1 MASNLN
7 VSELDFDQIKD
18 NLKNFMKSQSQF
30 KDYDF
35 DGSGLSVL
43 LDILAYNTHYNAM
56 LAHFA
61 LNEAFLDSAQ
71 IRGNVVSRA
80 GLLGYVPRSV
90 LAPRA
95 SVNLI
100 VDVTNNDSI
109 NLPTTLVL
117 ERGTKFTTTVDGVAY
132 TFSSLE
138 SQSAIRDDIIEGGV
152 TRKIFNFESVPIA
165 EGTIRSLSYRVDNDI
180 QNQKFQISD
189 ADADTS
195 SLRVRVQNNQ
205 QSERFDTYQLFTTLQ
220 DVVSDTQV
228 YHLQENSSGFYQIFF
243 GDGIIG
249 KKPVNDNIVTLDY
262 LVTQG
267 IAANGANTFDL
278 VTAFPTLNEPEI
290 TVITLTKANGGS
302 VAETTESIRFNAP
315 ITFQAQD
322 RAVTSQDYTAIIQKN
337 FANIESISTWGGEDN
352 LIPDFGKA
360 YISIKPLIGDALTQ
374 NEKQEIKAI
383 VKSKNIV
390 SITPEI
396 VDPEFTNLEID
407 VFFKF
412 NPSLTSRSKSAL
424 EALVKDVVLDY
435 NFNQLNRFDGVFR
448 HSELLSLVDNADAA
462 IVSSTIRPFLSKTI
476 TPSVSRV
483 KNDFNLTFT
492 GSFFIQGG
500 GAYNINSTP
509 FKLNGIDHYF
519 GDIAVE
525 GSTSI
530 RQVVIYKIV
539 NNENIIVRGNV
550 GTINGDLGTVSLNDF
565 GPDDT
570 TPITITLTP
579 NSLDIAPKR
588 NQIINIDSSKIKS
601 KGSIDTIAYSG
612 SAGTISYTTTT
623 RMR

>member
-43 LDILAYNTHYNAM
+43 MDILAYNTHYNAM

-95 SVNLI
+95 TVKLV
-100 VDVTNNDSI
+100 VDVTNSDSI

-138 SQSAIRDDIIEGGV
+138 SQTAIRLDDTTGNKTFTYDAI
-152 TRKIFNFESVPIA
+152 PIA

-180 QNQKFQISD
+180 ENQKFQVSD

-205 QSERFDTYQLFTTLQ
+205 QSQTFDTYQLFTTLQ

-249 KKPVNDNIVTLDY
+249 KKPVNDNIISLDY

-267 IAANGANTFDL
+267 IAANGANSFDL
-278 VTAFPTLNEPEI
+278 VTAFPTLNEPDI
-290 TVITLTKANGGS
+290 TVTTMIAANGGS
-302 VAETTESIRFNAP
+302 AAETTESIRFNAP

-322 RAVTSQDYTAIIQKN
+322 RAVTSQDYAAIIQKN

-352 LIPDFGKA
+352 AIPDFGKA
-360 YISIKPLIGDALTQ
+360 YISIKPLIGESLTE
-374 NEKQEIKAI
+374 NEKNEIKGI

-396 VDPEFTNLEID
+396 VDPEFTSVEVD
-407 VFFKF
+407 VIFKY
-412 NPSLTSRSKSAL
+412 NPSLTSRSESAL

-448 HSELLSLVDNADAA
+448 HSELLSLVDNADPA
-462 IVSSTIRPFLSKTI
+462 ITSSTVRPFLFKTI
-476 TPSVSRV
+476 IPSVS
-483 KNDFNLTFT
+483 KLNNDFTLTFA
-492 GSFFIQGG
+492 GNFFITRGIPF
-500 GAYNINSTP
+500 NISSSA
-509 FKLNGIDHYF
+509 FKINGVDHFF
-519 GDIAVE
+519 GDTEIKD
-525 GSTSI
+525 SDDRTI
-530 RQVVIYKIV
+530 VIYKVI
-539 NNENIIVRGNV
+539 NNENIIVNGNV
-550 GTINGDLGTVSLNDF
+550 GLISADF
-565 GPDDT
+565 GIVTLNNFAPDDT
-570 TPITITLTP
+570 TPIRVTLSP

-588 NQIINIDSSKIKS
+588 NEIINIESSKINVT
-601 KGSIDTIAYSG
+601 GAVDTIAYSG
-612 SAGTISYTTTT
+612 SSGTLDYSTTT

>member
-7 VSELDFDQIKD
+7 VTELDFDQIKD

-95 SVNLI
+95 TVRLT

-109 NLPTTLVL
+109 NLPTTLVI
-117 ERGTKFTTTVDGVAY
+117 ERGTKFTTVVDGVSY

-138 SQSAIRDDIIEGGV
+138 SQSAIRKDV
-152 TRKIFNFESVPIA
+152 TVDNVLTKAFTFDSIPIA

-189 ADADTS
+189 GDADTS

-205 QSERFDTYQLFTTLQ
+205 QSERFDTYQLFTSLQ

-267 IAANGANTFDL
+267 IAANGANSFDL

-290 TVITLTKANGGS
+290 TVTTLTKANGGS
-302 VAETTESIRFNAP
+302 AAETTESIRFNAP

-322 RAVTSQDYTAIIQKN
+322 RAVTSQDYAAIIQKN

-352 LIPDFGKA
+352 IIPDFGKA
-360 YISIKPLIGDALTQ
+360 YISIKPLIGESLTQ
-374 NEKQEIKAI
+374 NEKEEIKGI
-383 VKSKNIV
+383 IKSKNIV
-390 SITPEI
+390 SITPEL
-396 VDPEFTNLEID
+396 VDPEFTNVELD
-407 VFFKF
+407 VFFKY
-412 NPSLTSRSKSAL
+412 NPSLTSRSISAL
-424 EALVKDVVLDY
+424 ESLVKDVVLDY

-448 HSELLSLVDNADAA
+448 HSELLALVDNADPA
-462 IVSSTIRPFLSKTI
+462 ITSSTIRPFLTKTI
-476 TPSVSRV
+476 IPSVSKV
-483 KNDFNLTFT
+483 KNDFTLTFA
-492 GSFFIQGG
+492 GSFFIGKG
-500 GAYNINSTP
+500 KGYNISSTA
-509 FKLNGIDHYF
+509 FKINGVEHFF
-519 GDIAVE
+519 GDLEIPDSENRTIMV
-525 GSTSI
+525 
-530 RQVVIYKIV
+530 YKIV
-539 NNENIIVRGNV
+539 NNENIIVNGNV
-550 GTINGDLGTVSLNDF
+550 GLIAAETGVVTLNNF

-570 TPITITLTP
+570 TPITITLSP

-588 NQIINIDSSKIKS
+588 NQIINIDSSKINT
-601 KGSIDTIAYSG
+601 KGSIDNIAYSG
-612 SAGTISYTTTT
+612 SAGTLKYSTTS

>member
-71 IRGNVVSRA
+71 IRGNVVARA

-90 LAPRA
+90 LAPQA
-95 SVNLI
+95 TVSLI
-100 VDVTNNDSI
+100 VDVTSNTSV

-117 ERGTKFTTTVDGVAY
+117 ERGTKFTTSVDGVSY
-132 TFSSLE
+132 TFSATQ
-138 SQSAIRDDIIEGGV
+138 SQAAVRTDSVGAGASTKKFI
-152 TRKIFNFESVPIA
+152 FESIPIA
-165 EGTIRSLSYRVDNDI
+165 EGTVRSLSYRVDNDI
-180 QNQKFQISD
+180 ENQKFQISD

-205 QSERFDTYQLFTTLQ
+205 QSETFDTYQQFTTLQ
-220 DVVSDTQV
+220 DVLSDTQV
-228 YHLQENSSGFYQIFF
+228 YHLQENSGGFYQIFF

-267 IAANGANTFDL
+267 VAANGANDFDL
-278 VTAFPTLNEPEI
+278 VTAFPTLNEPDI
-290 TVITLTKANGGS
+290 TVTTITNANGGTA
-302 VAETTESIRFNAP
+302 AETTESIRFNAP

-322 RAVTSQDYTAIIQKN
+322 RAVTSQDYSAIIQKN

-352 LIPDFGKA
+352 VVPDFGKA
-360 YISIKPLIGDALTQ
+360 YISIKPLIGDTLTP
-374 NEKQEIKAI
+374 NEKDEIKSI
-383 VKSKNIV
+383 IKTKNIV
-390 SITPEI
+390 SVTPEI
-396 VDPEFTNLEID
+396 VDPEFTNVELD
-407 VFFKF
+407 VIFKY
-412 NPSLTSRSKSAL
+412 NPSLTSRSISAL
-424 EALVKDVVLDY
+424 ESLVKDVVNDY

-448 HSELLSLVDNADAA
+448 HSELLTLVDSADPA
-462 IVSSTIRPFLSKTI
+462 ITSSTIRPFLFQTI

-483 KNDFNLTFT
+483 KNDFTLPFT
-492 GSFFIQGG
+492 GSFFIQKGK
-500 GAYNINSTP
+500 AFNISSTP
-509 FKLNGIDHYF
+509 FKFNGVDHFF
-519 GDIAVE
+519 GDTEIPN
-525 GSTSI
+525 SNNRT
-530 RQVVIYKIV
+530 VVIYKIV
-539 NNENIIVRGNV
+539 NNENII
-550 GTINGDLGTVSLNDF
+550 INGNIGLIDAQSGIVTLNNF

-570 TPITITLTP
+570 TPIRITLTP

-588 NQIINIDSSKIKS
+588 NQIINIDSSKVNTT
-601 KGSIDTIAYSG
+601 GSIDNIAYAGSSG
-612 SAGTISYTTTT
+612 AINYATTS

>member
-95 SVNLI
+95 TVKLE

-117 ERGTKFTTTVDGVAY
+117 ERGTKFTSIVDGVSY
-132 TFSSLE
+132 TFSAIE
-138 SQSAIRDDIIEGGV
+138 SQTSIRADVEIDSVQTKKFIFDAIPV
-152 TRKIFNFESVPIA
+152 A
-165 EGTIRSLSYRVDNDI
+165 EGTVRSLSYRVDNDI
-180 QNQKFQISD
+180 ENQKFQISD

-205 QSERFDTYQLFTTLQ
+205 QSESFDSYQLFTTLQ

-267 IAANGANTFDL
+267 IAANGANVFDL
-278 VTAFPTLNEPEI
+278 VTAFPTLNEPDI
-290 TVITLTKANGGS
+290 TVTTVINANGGS
-302 VAETTESIRFNAP
+302 TAETTESIRFNAP

-322 RAVTSQDYTAIIQKN
+322 RAVTSQDYAAIIQKN

-352 LIPDFGKA
+352 IIPDFGKA
-360 YISIKPLIGDALTQ
+360 YISIKPLIGDALTT
-374 NEKQEIKAI
+374 NEKEEVKSII
-383 VKSKNIV
+383 KSKNIV

-396 VDPEFTNLEID
+396 IDPEFTNLELD
-407 VFFKF
+407 VIFKY
-412 NPSLTSRSKSAL
+412 NPSVTSRSISAL
-424 EALVKDVVLDY
+424 ESLVKDVVLDY

-448 HSELLSLVDNADAA
+448 HSELLTLVDSADPA
-462 IVSSTIRPFLSKTI
+462 ITSSTIRPFLFKTI
-476 TPSVSRV
+476 VPSVSRV
-483 KNDFNLTFT
+483 NNDFTLSFA
-492 GSFFIQGG
+492 GSFFIQPGKPF
-500 GAYNINSTP
+500 NLSSTA
-509 FKLNGIDHYF
+509 FKFNGVDHFF
-519 GDIAVE
+519 GDTEIAD
-525 GSTSI
+525 SDNRT
-530 RQVVIYKIV
+530 VVIYKIV
-539 NNENIIVRGNV
+539 NNENIIVNGNV
-550 GTINGDLGTVSLNDF
+550 GLINSDTGVITLNDF
-565 GPDDT
+565 APDDT
-570 TPITITLTP
+570 TPIRITISP
-579 NSLDIAPKR
+579 NSLDLAPKR
-588 NQIINIDSSKIKS
+588 NQIINIDSSKINT
-601 KGSIDTIAYSG
+601 KGSVDNIAYSG
-612 SAGTISYTTTT
+612 SAGTINYATTT

>member
-43 LDILAYNTHYNAM
+43 MDILAYNTHYNAM

-95 SVNLI
+95 TVKLV
-100 VDVTNNDSI
+100 VDVTNSDSI

-117 ERGTKFTTTVDGVAY
+117 ERGTKFTTSVDGVSY

-138 SQSAIRDDIIEGGV
+138 SQTAIRFDDPTG
-152 TRKIFNFESVPIA
+152 TKTFTYDAVPIA

-180 QNQKFQISD
+180 ENQKFQISD

-205 QSERFDTYQLFTTLQ
+205 QSQTFDTYQLFTTLQ

-249 KKPVNDNIVTLDY
+249 KKPVNDNIVSLDY

-267 IAANGANTFDL
+267 VAANGANSFDL
-278 VTAFPTLNEPEI
+278 VTAFPTLNEPDI
-290 TVITLTKANGGS
+290 TVTTIINANGGS
-302 VAETTESIRFNAP
+302 AAETTESIRFNAP

-322 RAVTSQDYTAIIQKN
+322 RAVTSQDYAAIIQKN

-352 LIPDFGKA
+352 AIPDFGKA
-360 YISIKPLIGDALTQ
+360 YISIKPLIGEALTE
-374 NEKQEIKAI
+374 NEKNEIKGI

-396 VDPEFTNLEID
+396 VDPEFTSVELD
-407 VFFKF
+407 VIFKY

-424 EALVKDVVLDY
+424 ESLVKDVVLDY

-448 HSELLSLVDNADAA
+448 HSELLSLVDNADPA
-462 IVSSTIRPFLSKTI
+462 ITSSTVRPFLFKTI
-476 TPSVSRV
+476 IPSVSKI
-483 KNDFNLTFT
+483 KNDFTLTFA
-492 GSFFIQGG
+492 GNFFITKG
-500 GAYNINSTP
+500 TP
-509 FKLNGIDHYF
+509 FNISSSAFKLDGVDHFF
-519 GDIAVE
+519 GDTEIVD
-525 GSTSI
+525 SDDRTI
-530 RQVVIYKIV
+530 IIYKVV
-539 NNENIIVRGNV
+539 NNENVIVNGNV
-550 GTINGDLGTVSLNDF
+550 GLISTDLGIVTLNNF
-565 GPDDT
+565 APDDT
-570 TPITITLTP
+570 TPIRVTLSP

-588 NQIINIDSSKIKS
+588 NEIINIESSKINVTGAVDS
-601 KGSIDTIAYSG
+601 IAYSG
-612 SAGTISYTTTT
+612 SSGTLDYSTTT

>member
-43 LDILAYNTHYNAM
+43 MDILAYNTHYNAM

-95 SVNLI
+95 TVKLV
-100 VDVTNNDSI
+100 VDVTNSDSI

-117 ERGTKFTTTVDGVAY
+117 ERGTKFTTSVDGVSY

-138 SQSAIRDDIIEGGV
+138 SQTAIRLDDTTGNKTFTYDAI
-152 TRKIFNFESVPIA
+152 PIA

-180 QNQKFQISD
+180 ENQKFQVSD

-205 QSERFDTYQLFTTLQ
+205 QSQTFDTYQLFTTLQ

-249 KKPVNDNIVTLDY
+249 KKPVNDNIISLDY

-267 IAANGANTFDL
+267 IAANGANSFDL
-278 VTAFPTLNEPEI
+278 VTAFPTLNEPDI
-290 TVITLTKANGGS
+290 TVTTMIAANGGS
-302 VAETTESIRFNAP
+302 AAETTESIRFNAP

-322 RAVTSQDYTAIIQKN
+322 RAVTSQDYAAIIQKN

-352 LIPDFGKA
+352 AIPDFGKA
-360 YISIKPLIGDALTQ
+360 YISIKPLIGESLTE
-374 NEKQEIKAI
+374 NEKNEIKGI

-396 VDPEFTNLEID
+396 VDPEFTSVEVD
-407 VFFKF
+407 VIFKY

-448 HSELLSLVDNADAA
+448 HSELLSLVDNADPA
-462 IVSSTIRPFLSKTI
+462 ITSSTVRPFLFKTI
-476 TPSVSRV
+476 IPSVS
-483 KNDFNLTFT
+483 KLNNDFTLTFA
-492 GSFFIQGG
+492 GNFFITRGIPF
-500 GAYNINSTP
+500 NISSSA
-509 FKLNGIDHYF
+509 FKINGVDHFF
-519 GDIAVE
+519 GDTEIKD
-525 GSTSI
+525 SDDRTI
-530 RQVVIYKIV
+530 VIYKVV
-539 NNENIIVRGNV
+539 NNENIIVNGNV
-550 GTINGDLGTVSLNDF
+550 GLISTDLGIVTLNNF
-565 GPDDT
+565 APDDT
-570 TPITITLTP
+570 TPIRVTLSP

-588 NQIINIDSSKIKS
+588 NEIINIESSKINVT
-601 KGSIDTIAYSG
+601 GAVDTIAYSG
-612 SAGTISYTTTT
+612 SSGTLDYSTTT

>member
-43 LDILAYNTHYNAM
+43 MDILAYNTHYNAM

-95 SVNLI
+95 TVKLV
-100 VDVTNNDSI
+100 VDVTNSDSI

-117 ERGTKFTTTVDGVAY
+117 ERGTKFTTSVDGVSY

-138 SQSAIRDDIIEGGV
+138 SQTAIRFDDPTG
-152 TRKIFNFESVPIA
+152 TKTFTYDAVPIA

-180 QNQKFQISD
+180 ENQKFQISD

-205 QSERFDTYQLFTTLQ
+205 QSQTFDTYQLFTTLQ

-249 KKPVNDNIVTLDY
+249 KKPVNDNIVSLDY

-267 IAANGANTFDL
+267 IAANGANSFDL
-278 VTAFPTLNEPEI
+278 VTAFPTLNEPDI
-290 TVITLTKANGGS
+290 TVTTIINANGGS
-302 VAETTESIRFNAP
+302 AAETTESIRFNAP

-322 RAVTSQDYTAIIQKN
+322 RAVTSQDYAAIIQKN

-352 LIPDFGKA
+352 AIPDFGKA
-360 YISIKPLIGDALTQ
+360 YISIKPLIGEALTE
-374 NEKQEIKAI
+374 NEKNEIKGI

-396 VDPEFTNLEID
+396 IDPEFTSVELD
-407 VFFKF
+407 VIFKY

-424 EALVKDVVLDY
+424 ESLVKDVVLDY

-448 HSELLSLVDNADAA
+448 HSELLALVDNADPA
-462 IVSSTIRPFLSKTI
+462 ITSSTVRPFLFKTI
-476 TPSVSRV
+476 IPSVSKV
-483 KNDFNLTFT
+483 KNDFTLTFA
-492 GSFFIQGG
+492 GNFFITKG
-500 GAYNINSTP
+500 TP
-509 FKLNGIDHYF
+509 FNISSSAFKLDGVDHFF
-519 GDIAVE
+519 GDTEIVD
-525 GSTSI
+525 SDDRTI
-530 RQVVIYKIV
+530 IIYKVV
-539 NNENIIVRGNV
+539 NNENIIVNGNV
-550 GTINGDLGTVSLNDF
+550 GLISTDLGIVTLNNF
-565 GPDDT
+565 APDDT
-570 TPITITLTP
+570 TPIRVILSP

-588 NQIINIDSSKIKS
+588 NEIINIESSKINVTGAVDS
-601 KGSIDTIAYSG
+601 IAYSG
-612 SAGTISYTTTT
+612 SSGTINYSTTT

>member
-1 MASNLN
+1 MATNLN
-7 VSELDFDQIKD
+7 VTELDFDQIKD

-95 SVNLI
+95 TVRLT

-109 NLPTTLVL
+109 NLPTTLVI
-117 ERGTKFTTTVDGVAY
+117 ERGTKFTTVVDGVSY

-138 SQSAIRDDIIEGGV
+138 SQSAIRKDTTVDNVINKTFTFDAI
-152 TRKIFNFESVPIA
+152 PIA

-205 QSERFDTYQLFTTLQ
+205 QSERFDTYQLFTSLQ

-228 YHLQENSSGFYQIFF
+228 YHLQENSSGYYQIFF

-267 IAANGANTFDL
+267 IAANGANNFDL

-290 TVITLTKANGGS
+290 TVATITKANGGTS
-302 VAETTESIRFNAP
+302 AETTESIRFNAP

-322 RAVTSQDYTAIIQKN
+322 RAVTSQDYAAIIQKN
-337 FANIESISTWGGEDN
+337 FPNIESISTWGGEDN

-360 YISIKPLIGDALTQ
+360 YIAIKPLIGESLTE
-374 NEKQEIKAI
+374 NEKTEIKAI
-383 VKSKNIV
+383 IKSKNIV
-390 SITPEI
+390 SITPEL
-396 VDPEFTNLEID
+396 VDPEFTNVELD
-407 VFFKF
+407 VFFKY
-412 NPSLTSRSKSAL
+412 NPSLTSRSISAL
-424 EALVKDVVLDY
+424 ESLVKDVVLDY

-448 HSELLSLVDNADAA
+448 HSELLSLVDNADPA
-462 IVSSTIRPFLSKTI
+462 ITSSTIRPFLTKTI
-476 TPSVSRV
+476 IPSVSTV
-483 KNDFNLTFT
+483 KNDFKLTFA
-492 GSFFIQGG
+492 GAFFIGKG
-500 GAYNINSTP
+500 KGYNINSTA
-509 FKLNGIDHYF
+509 FKLNGVDHFF
-519 GDIAVE
+519 GDLEIPDSE
-525 GSTSI
+525 NRTI
-530 RQVVIYKIV
+530 MIYKIV
-539 NNENIIVRGNV
+539 NNENIIVNGNV
-550 GTINGDLGTVSLNDF
+550 GLIAAEIGVVTLNNF

-570 TPITITLTP
+570 TPITITLSP

-588 NQIINIDSSKIKS
+588 NQIINVDSSKIIA
-601 KGSIDTIAYSG
+601 KGSIDNIAYSG
-612 SAGTISYTTTT
+612 SSGTLEYSTTT

>member
-95 SVNLI
+95 TVKLE

-117 ERGTKFTTTVDGVAY
+117 ERGTKFTSIVDGVSY
-132 TFSSLE
+132 TFSAIE
-138 SQSAIRDDIIEGGV
+138 SQTSIRADVEISGV
-152 TRKIFNFESVPIA
+152 QTKKFIFNAIPIA
-165 EGTIRSLSYRVDNDI
+165 EGTVRSLSYRVDNDI
-180 QNQKFQISD
+180 ENQKFQISD

-205 QSERFDTYQLFTTLQ
+205 QSESFDSYQLFTTLQ

-267 IAANGANTFDL
+267 IAANGANVFDL
-278 VTAFPTLNEPEI
+278 VTAFPTLNEPDI
-290 TVITLTKANGGS
+290 TVTTVINANGGS
-302 VAETTESIRFNAP
+302 AAETTESIRFNAP

-322 RAVTSQDYTAIIQKN
+322 RAVTSQDYAAIIQKN

-352 LIPDFGKA
+352 IIPDFGKA
-360 YISIKPLIGDALTQ
+360 YISIKPLIGDALTT
-374 NEKQEIKAI
+374 NEKEEVKSII
-383 VKSKNIV
+383 KSKNIV

-396 VDPEFTNLEID
+396 IDPEFTNLELD
-407 VFFKF
+407 VIFKY
-412 NPSLTSRSKSAL
+412 NPSVTSRSISAL
-424 EALVKDVVLDY
+424 ESLVKDVVLDY

-448 HSELLSLVDNADAA
+448 HSELLTLVDSADPA
-462 IVSSTIRPFLSKTI
+462 ITSSTIRPFLFKTI
-476 TPSVSRV
+476 VPSVSRV
-483 KNDFNLTFT
+483 NNDFTLSFA
-492 GSFFIQGG
+492 GSFFIQPGKPF
-500 GAYNINSTP
+500 NLSSTA
-509 FKLNGIDHYF
+509 FKFNGVDHFF
-519 GDIAVE
+519 GDTEIAD
-525 GSTSI
+525 SDNRT
-530 RQVVIYKIV
+530 VVIYKIV
-539 NNENIIVRGNV
+539 NNENIIVNGNV
-550 GTINGDLGTVSLNDF
+550 GLINSDTGVITLNDF
-565 GPDDT
+565 APDDT
-570 TPITITLTP
+570 TPIRITISP
-579 NSLDIAPKR
+579 NSLDLAPKR
-588 NQIINIDSSKIKS
+588 NQIINIDSSKINT
-601 KGSIDTIAYSG
+601 KGSVDNIAYSG
-612 SAGTISYTTTT
+612 SAGTINYATTT

>member
-43 LDILAYNTHYNAM
+43 MDILAYNTHYNAM

-95 SVNLI
+95 TVKLV
-100 VDVTNNDSI
+100 VDVTNSDSI

-117 ERGTKFTTTVDGVAY
+117 ERGTKFTTSVDGVSY

-138 SQSAIRDDIIEGGV
+138 SQTAVRLDDTLGNK
-152 TRKIFNFESVPIA
+152 TFTYDAVPIA

-180 QNQKFQISD
+180 ENQKFQISD

-195 SLRVRVQNNQ
+195 SLRVRVRNNQ
-205 QSERFDTYQLFTTLQ
+205 QSQTFDTYQLFTTLQ

-249 KKPVNDNIVTLDY
+249 KKPVNDNIVSLDY

-267 IAANGANTFDL
+267 IAANGANSFDL
-278 VTAFPTLNEPEI
+278 VTAFPTLNEPDI
-290 TVITLTKANGGS
+290 TVTTMINANGGS
-302 VAETTESIRFNAP
+302 AAETTESIRFNAP

-322 RAVTSQDYTAIIQKN
+322 RAVTSQDYAAIIQKN

-352 LIPDFGKA
+352 AIPDFGKA
-360 YISIKPLIGDALTQ
+360 YISIKPLIGESLTE
-374 NEKQEIKAI
+374 NEKNEIKGI

-396 VDPEFTNLEID
+396 VDPEFTSVELD
-407 VFFKF
+407 VIFKY

-424 EALVKDVVLDY
+424 ESLVKDVVLDY

-448 HSELLSLVDNADAA
+448 HSELLALVDNADPA
-462 IVSSTIRPFLSKTI
+462 ITSSTVRPFLFKTI
-476 TPSVSRV
+476 TPSVN
-483 KNDFNLTFT
+483 KLNNDFTLTFA
-492 GSFFIQGG
+492 GNFFITKGIPF
-500 GAYNINSTP
+500 NISSSA
-509 FKLNGIDHYF
+509 FKINGVDHFF
-519 GDIAVE
+519 GDIE
-525 GSTSI
+525 IKDSDDRTI
-530 RQVVIYKIV
+530 IIYKVI
-539 NNENIIVRGNV
+539 NNENVIVNGNV
-550 GTINGDLGTVSLNDF
+550 GLINTDLGIVTLNNF
-565 GPDDT
+565 APDDT
-570 TPITITLTP
+570 TPIRVTLSP

-588 NQIINIDSSKIKS
+588 NEIINIESSKINVT
-601 KGSIDTIAYSG
+601 GAVDTIAYSG
-612 SAGTISYTTTT
+612 SSGTLDYSTTT

>member
-43 LDILAYNTHYNAM
+43 MDILAYNTHYNAM

-95 SVNLI
+95 TVKLV
-100 VDVTNNDSI
+100 VDVTNSDSI

-117 ERGTKFTTTVDGVAY
+117 ERGTKFTTSVDGVSY

-138 SQSAIRDDIIEGGV
+138 SQTAIRFDDPTG
-152 TRKIFNFESVPIA
+152 TKTFTYDAVPIA

-180 QNQKFQISD
+180 ENQKFQISD

-205 QSERFDTYQLFTTLQ
+205 QSQTFDTYQLFTTLQ

-249 KKPVNDNIVTLDY
+249 KKPVNDNIVSLDY

-267 IAANGANTFDL
+267 IAANGANSFDL
-278 VTAFPTLNEPEI
+278 VTAFPTLNEPDI
-290 TVITLTKANGGS
+290 TVTTIINANGGS
-302 VAETTESIRFNAP
+302 AAETTESIRFNAP

-322 RAVTSQDYTAIIQKN
+322 RAVTSQDYAAIIQKN

-352 LIPDFGKA
+352 AIPDFGKA
-360 YISIKPLIGDALTQ
+360 YISIKPLIGEALTE
-374 NEKQEIKAI
+374 NEKNEIKGI

-396 VDPEFTNLEID
+396 VDPEFTSVELD
-407 VFFKF
+407 VIFKY

-424 EALVKDVVLDY
+424 ESLVKDVVLDY

-448 HSELLSLVDNADAA
+448 HSELLSLVDNADPA
-462 IVSSTIRPFLSKTI
+462 ITSSTVRPFLFKTI
-476 TPSVSRV
+476 IPSVSKV
-483 KNDFNLTFT
+483 KNDFTLTFA
-492 GSFFIQGG
+492 GNFFITKG
-500 GAYNINSTP
+500 TP
-509 FKLNGIDHYF
+509 FNISSSAFKLDGVDHFF
-519 GDIAVE
+519 GDTEIVD
-525 GSTSI
+525 SDDRTI
-530 RQVVIYKIV
+530 IIYKVV
-539 NNENIIVRGNV
+539 NNENVIVNGNV
-550 GTINGDLGTVSLNDF
+550 GLISTDLGIVTLNNF
-565 GPDDT
+565 APDDT
-570 TPITITLTP
+570 TPIRVTLSP

-588 NQIINIDSSKIKS
+588 NEIINIESSKINVTGAVDS
-601 KGSIDTIAYSG
+601 IAYSG
-612 SAGTISYTTTT
+612 SSGTLDYSTTT

>member
-95 SVNLI
+95 TVKLE

-117 ERGTKFTTTVDGVAY
+117 ERGTKFTSIVDGVSY
-132 TFSSLE
+132 TFSAIE
-138 SQSAIRDDIIEGGV
+138 SQTSIRADVEISGV
-152 TRKIFNFESVPIA
+152 QTKKFIFNAIPVA
-165 EGTIRSLSYRVDNDI
+165 EGTVRSLSYRVDNDI
-180 QNQKFQISD
+180 ENQKFQISD

-205 QSERFDTYQLFTTLQ
+205 QSESFDSYQLFTTLQ

-267 IAANGANTFDL
+267 IAANGANVFDL
-278 VTAFPTLNEPEI
+278 VTAFPTLNEPDI
-290 TVITLTKANGGS
+290 TVTTVINANGGS
-302 VAETTESIRFNAP
+302 TAETTESIRFNAP

-322 RAVTSQDYTAIIQKN
+322 RAVTSQDYAAIIQKN

-352 LIPDFGKA
+352 VIPDFGKA
-360 YISIKPLIGDALTQ
+360 YISIKPLIGDALTT
-374 NEKQEIKAI
+374 NEKEEVKSII
-383 VKSKNIV
+383 KSKNIV

-396 VDPEFTNLEID
+396 IDPEFTNLELD
-407 VFFKF
+407 VIFKY
-412 NPSLTSRSKSAL
+412 NPSVTSRSISAL
-424 EALVKDVVLDY
+424 ESLVKDVVLDY

-448 HSELLSLVDNADAA
+448 HSELLTLVDSADPA
-462 IVSSTIRPFLSKTI
+462 ITSSTIRPFLFKTI
-476 TPSVSRV
+476 VPSVSRV
-483 KNDFNLTFT
+483 KNDFALSFA
-492 GSFFIQGG
+492 GSFFIQPGKPF
-500 GAYNINSTP
+500 NLSSTP
-509 FKLNGIDHYF
+509 FKFNGVDHFF
-519 GDIAVE
+519 GDTEIAA
-525 GSTSI
+525 SDNRT
-530 RQVVIYKIV
+530 VVIYKIV
-539 NNENIIVRGNV
+539 NNENIIVNGNV
-550 GTINGDLGTVSLNDF
+550 GLINSDTGVITLNNF
-565 GPDDT
+565 APDDT
-570 TPITITLTP
+570 TPIRITISP
-579 NSLDIAPKR
+579 NSLDLAPKR
-588 NQIINIDSSKIKS
+588 NQIINIDSSKINT
-601 KGSIDTIAYSG
+601 KGSVDNIAYSG
-612 SAGTISYTTTT
+612 SAGTINYATTT

>member
-43 LDILAYNTHYNAM
+43 MDILAYNTHYNAM

-95 SVNLI
+95 TVKLV
-100 VDVTNNDSI
+100 VDVTNSDSI

-117 ERGTKFTTTVDGVAY
+117 ERGTKFTTSVDGVSY

-138 SQSAIRDDIIEGGV
+138 SQTAIRVDDATGNKTFTYDAI
-152 TRKIFNFESVPIA
+152 PIA

-180 QNQKFQISD
+180 ENQKFQISD

-205 QSERFDTYQLFTTLQ
+205 QSQTFDTYQLFTTLQ

-249 KKPVNDNIVTLDY
+249 KKPVNDNIVSLDY

-267 IAANGANTFDL
+267 IAANGANSFDL
-278 VTAFPTLNEPEI
+278 VTAFPTLNEPDI
-290 TVITLTKANGGS
+290 TVTTMIAANGGS
-302 VAETTESIRFNAP
+302 AAETTESIRFNAP

-322 RAVTSQDYTAIIQKN
+322 RAVTSQDYAAIIQKN

-352 LIPDFGKA
+352 AVPDFGKA
-360 YISIKPLIGDALTQ
+360 YISIKPLIGESLTE
-374 NEKQEIKAI
+374 NEKNEIKGI

-396 VDPEFTNLEID
+396 VDPEFTSVEVD
-407 VFFKF
+407 VIFKY

-448 HSELLSLVDNADAA
+448 HSELLSLVDNADPA
-462 IVSSTIRPFLSKTI
+462 ITSSTVRPFLFKTI

-483 KNDFNLTFT
+483 KNDFTLTFA
-492 GSFFIQGG
+492 GNFFITKGIPF
-500 GAYNINSTP
+500 NISSSA
-509 FKLNGIDHYF
+509 FKINGVDHFF
-519 GDIAVE
+519 GDTEIKD
-525 GSTSI
+525 SDDRTI
-530 RQVVIYKIV
+530 VIYKVV
-539 NNENIIVRGNV
+539 NNENIIVNGNV
-550 GTINGDLGTVSLNDF
+550 GLISTDLGIVTLNNF
-565 GPDDT
+565 APDDT
-570 TPITITLTP
+570 TPIRVTLSP

-588 NQIINIDSSKIKS
+588 NEIINIESSKINVT
-601 KGSIDTIAYSG
+601 GAVDTIAYSG
-612 SAGTISYTTTT
+612 SSGTLDYSTTT

>member
-7 VSELDFDQIKD
+7 VTELDFDQIKD

-95 SVNLI
+95 TVRLT

-109 NLPTTLVL
+109 NLPTTLVI
-117 ERGTKFTTTVDGVAY
+117 ERGTKFTTVVDGVSY

-138 SQSAIRDDIIEGGV
+138 SQSAIRKDV
-152 TRKIFNFESVPIA
+152 TVDNVLTKAFTFDSIPIA

-189 ADADTS
+189 GDADTS

-205 QSERFDTYQLFTTLQ
+205 QSERFDTYQLFTSLQ

-267 IAANGANTFDL
+267 IAANGANSFDL

-290 TVITLTKANGGS
+290 TVTTLTKANGGS
-302 VAETTESIRFNAP
+302 AAETTESIRFNAP

-322 RAVTSQDYTAIIQKN
+322 RAVTSQDYAAIIQKN
-337 FANIESISTWGGEDN
+337 FANIESISTWGGEYN
-352 LIPDFGKA
+352 IIPDFGKA
-360 YISIKPLIGDALTQ
+360 YISIKPLIGESLTQ
-374 NEKQEIKAI
+374 NEKEEIKGI
-383 VKSKNIV
+383 IKSKNIV
-390 SITPEI
+390 SITPEL
-396 VDPEFTNLEID
+396 VDPEFTNVELD
-407 VFFKF
+407 VFFKY
-412 NPSLTSRSKSAL
+412 NPSLTSRSISAL
-424 EALVKDVVLDY
+424 ESLVKDVVLDY

-448 HSELLSLVDNADAA
+448 HSELLALVDNADPA
-462 IVSSTIRPFLSKTI
+462 ITSSTIRPFLTKTI
-476 TPSVSRV
+476 IPSVSKV
-483 KNDFNLTFT
+483 KNDFTLTFA
-492 GSFFIQGG
+492 GSFFIGKG
-500 GAYNINSTP
+500 KGYNISSTA
-509 FKLNGIDHYF
+509 FKINGVEHFF
-519 GDIAVE
+519 GDLEIPDSENRTIMV
-525 GSTSI
+525 
-530 RQVVIYKIV
+530 YKIV
-539 NNENIIVRGNV
+539 NNENIIVNGNV
-550 GTINGDLGTVSLNDF
+550 GLIAAETGVVTLNNF

-570 TPITITLTP
+570 TPITITLSP

-588 NQIINIDSSKIKS
+588 NQIINIDSSKINT
-601 KGSIDTIAYSG
+601 KGSIDNIAYSG
-612 SAGTISYTTTT
+612 SAGTLKYSTTS

>member
-43 LDILAYNTHYNAM
+43 MDILAYNTHYNAM

-95 SVNLI
+95 TVKLV
-100 VDVTNNDSI
+100 VDVTNSDSI

-117 ERGTKFTTTVDGVAY
+117 ERGTKFTTSVDGVSY

-138 SQSAIRDDIIEGGV
+138 SQTAIRFDDPTG
-152 TRKIFNFESVPIA
+152 TKTFTYDAVPIA

-180 QNQKFQISD
+180 ENQKFQISD

-205 QSERFDTYQLFTTLQ
+205 QSQTFDTYQLFTTLQ

-249 KKPVNDNIVTLDY
+249 KKPVNDNIVSLDY

-267 IAANGANTFDL
+267 IAANGANSFDL
-278 VTAFPTLNEPEI
+278 VTAFPTLNEPDI
-290 TVITLTKANGGS
+290 TVTTVINANGGS
-302 VAETTESIRFNAP
+302 AAETTESIRFNAP

-322 RAVTSQDYTAIIQKN
+322 RAVTSQDYAAIIQKN

-352 LIPDFGKA
+352 AIPDFGKA
-360 YISIKPLIGDALTQ
+360 YISIKPLIGEALTE
-374 NEKQEIKAI
+374 NEKNEIKGI

-396 VDPEFTNLEID
+396 VDPEFTSVELD
-407 VFFKF
+407 VIFKY

-424 EALVKDVVLDY
+424 ESLVKDVVLDY

-448 HSELLSLVDNADAA
+448 HSELLSLVDNADPA
-462 IVSSTIRPFLSKTI
+462 ITSSTVRPFLFKTI
-476 TPSVSRV
+476 IPSVSKI
-483 KNDFNLTFT
+483 KNDFTLTFA
-492 GSFFIQGG
+492 GNFFITKGTPF
-500 GAYNINSTP
+500 NISSSA
-509 FKLNGIDHYF
+509 FKLNGVDHFF
-519 GDIAVE
+519 GDTEIVD
-525 GSTSI
+525 SDDRTI
-530 RQVVIYKIV
+530 IIYKVV
-539 NNENIIVRGNV
+539 NNENVIVNGNV
-550 GTINGDLGTVSLNDF
+550 GLISADLGIVTLNNF
-565 GPDDT
+565 APDDT
-570 TPITITLTP
+570 TPIRITLSP

-588 NQIINIDSSKIKS
+588 NEIINIESSKINVTGAVDS
-601 KGSIDTIAYSG
+601 IAYSG
-612 SAGTISYTTTT
+612 SSGTLEYSTTT

>member
-43 LDILAYNTHYNAM
+43 MDILAYNTHYNAM

-95 SVNLI
+95 TVKLV
-100 VDVTNNDSI
+100 VDVTNSDSI

-117 ERGTKFTTTVDGVAY
+117 ERGTKFTTSVDGVSY

-138 SQSAIRDDIIEGGV
+138 SQTAIRFDDPLGNK
-152 TRKIFNFESVPIA
+152 TFTYDAVPIA

-180 QNQKFQISD
+180 ENQKFQISD

-205 QSERFDTYQLFTTLQ
+205 QSQTFDTYQLFTTLQ

-249 KKPVNDNIVTLDY
+249 KKPVNDNIVSLDY

-267 IAANGANTFDL
+267 IAANGANSFDL
-278 VTAFPTLNEPEI
+278 VTAFPTLNEPDI
-290 TVITLTKANGGS
+290 TVTTMINANGGS
-302 VAETTESIRFNAP
+302 AAETTESIRFNAP

-322 RAVTSQDYTAIIQKN
+322 RAVTSQDYAAIIQKN

-352 LIPDFGKA
+352 AIPDFGKA
-360 YISIKPLIGDALTQ
+360 YISIKPLIGEALTE
-374 NEKQEIKAI
+374 NEKNEIKGI

-396 VDPEFTNLEID
+396 VDPEFTSVELD
-407 VFFKF
+407 VIFKY

-424 EALVKDVVLDY
+424 ESLVKDVVLDY

-448 HSELLSLVDNADAA
+448 HSELLSLVDNADPA
-462 IVSSTIRPFLSKTI
+462 ITSSTVRPFLFKTI
-476 TPSVSRV
+476 IPSVSKI
-483 KNDFNLTFT
+483 KNDFTLTFA
-492 GSFFIQGG
+492 GNFFITKG
-500 GAYNINSTP
+500 TP
-509 FKLNGIDHYF
+509 FNISSSAFKLDGVDHFF
-519 GDIAVE
+519 GDTEIVD
-525 GSTSI
+525 SDDRTI
-530 RQVVIYKIV
+530 IIYKVV
-539 NNENIIVRGNV
+539 NNENVIVNGNV
-550 GTINGDLGTVSLNDF
+550 GLISTDLGIVTLNNF
-565 GPDDT
+565 APDDT
-570 TPITITLTP
+570 TPIRVTLSP

-588 NQIINIDSSKIKS
+588 NEIINIESSKINVTGAVDS
-601 KGSIDTIAYSG
+601 IAYSG
-612 SAGTISYTTTT
+612 SSGTLEYSTTT

>member
-7 VSELDFDQIKD
+7 VTELDFDQIKD

-95 SVNLI
+95 TVRLT

-109 NLPTTLVL
+109 NLPTTLVV
-117 ERGTKFTTTVDGVAY
+117 ERGTKFTTVVDGVSY

-138 SQSAIRDDIIEGGV
+138 SQSAIRKDV
-152 TRKIFNFESVPIA
+152 TVDNVLTKTFTFDSIPIA

-205 QSERFDTYQLFTTLQ
+205 QSERFDTYQLFTSLQ

-267 IAANGANTFDL
+267 IAANGANNFDL

-290 TVITLTKANGGS
+290 TVTTLTKANGGS
-302 VAETTESIRFNAP
+302 AAETTESIRFNAP

-322 RAVTSQDYTAIIQKN
+322 RAVTSQDYAAIIQKN

-352 LIPDFGKA
+352 IIPDFGKA
-360 YISIKPLIGDALTQ
+360 YISIKPLIGESLTQ
-374 NEKQEIKAI
+374 NEKDEIKGI
-383 VKSKNIV
+383 IKSKNIV
-390 SITPEI
+390 SITPEL
-396 VDPEFTNLEID
+396 VDPEFTNVELD
-407 VFFKF
+407 VFFKY
-412 NPSLTSRSKSAL
+412 NPSLTSRSISAL
-424 EALVKDVVLDY
+424 ESLVKDVVLDY

-448 HSELLSLVDNADAA
+448 HSELLALVDNADPA
-462 IVSSTIRPFLSKTI
+462 ITSSTIRPFLTKTI
-476 TPSVSRV
+476 IPSVSSV
-483 KNDFNLTFT
+483 KNDFNLTFA
-492 GSFFIQGG
+492 GSFFIGKG
-500 GAYNINSTP
+500 KGYNISSTS
-509 FKLNGIDHYF
+509 FKINGVDHFF
-519 GDIAVE
+519 GDLEIPDSENRTIMV
-525 GSTSI
+525 
-530 RQVVIYKIV
+530 YKVV
-539 NNENIIVRGNV
+539 NNENIIVNGNV
-550 GTINGDLGTVSLNDF
+550 GLIAAESGVVTLNNF

-570 TPITITLTP
+570 TPITITLSP

-588 NQIINIDSSKIKS
+588 NQIINIDSSKINT
-601 KGSIDTIAYSG
+601 KGSIDNIAYSG
-612 SAGTISYTTTT
+612 SAGTLEYSTTS

>member
-95 SVNLI
+95 TVKLE

-117 ERGTKFTTTVDGVAY
+117 ERGTKFTSIVDGVSY
-132 TFSSLE
+132 TFSAIE
-138 SQSAIRDDIIEGGV
+138 SQTSIRADVELDSVQTKKFIFDAI
-152 TRKIFNFESVPIA
+152 PIA
-165 EGTIRSLSYRVDNDI
+165 EGTVRSLSYRVDNDI
-180 QNQKFQISD
+180 ENQKFQISD

-205 QSERFDTYQLFTTLQ
+205 QSESFDSYQLFTTLQ

-267 IAANGANTFDL
+267 IAANGANVFDL
-278 VTAFPTLNEPEI
+278 VTAFPTLNEPDI
-290 TVITLTKANGGS
+290 TVTTVINANGGS
-302 VAETTESIRFNAP
+302 TAETTESIRFNAP

-322 RAVTSQDYTAIIQKN
+322 RAVTSQDYAAIIQKN

-352 LIPDFGKA
+352 IIPDFGKA
-360 YISIKPLIGDALTQ
+360 YISIKPLIGDALTT
-374 NEKQEIKAI
+374 NEKEEVKSII
-383 VKSKNIV
+383 KSKNIV
-390 SITPEI
+390 SVTPEI
-396 VDPEFTNLEID
+396 IDPEFTNLELD
-407 VFFKF
+407 VIFKY
-412 NPSLTSRSKSAL
+412 NPSVTSRSISAL
-424 EALVKDVVLDY
+424 ESLVKDVVLDY

-448 HSELLSLVDNADAA
+448 HSELLTLVDSADPA
-462 IVSSTIRPFLSKTI
+462 ITSSTIRPFLFKTI
-476 TPSVSRV
+476 VPSVSRV
-483 KNDFNLTFT
+483 NNDFTLSFA
-492 GSFFIQGG
+492 GSFFIQPGKPF
-500 GAYNINSTP
+500 NLSSTP
-509 FKLNGIDHYF
+509 FKFNGVDHFF
-519 GDIAVE
+519 GDTEIAD
-525 GSTSI
+525 SDNRT
-530 RQVVIYKIV
+530 VVIYKIV
-539 NNENIIVRGNV
+539 NNENIIVNGNV
-550 GTINGDLGTVSLNDF
+550 GLINSDTGVITLNDF
-565 GPDDT
+565 APDDT
-570 TPITITLTP
+570 TPIRITISP
-579 NSLDIAPKR
+579 NSLDLAPKR
-588 NQIINIDSSKIKS
+588 NQIINIDSSKINT
-601 KGSIDTIAYSG
+601 KGSVDNIAYSG
-612 SAGTISYTTTT
+612 SAGTINYATTT

>member
-43 LDILAYNTHYNAM
+43 MDILAYNTHYNAM

-95 SVNLI
+95 TVKLV
-100 VDVTNNDSI
+100 VDVTNSDSI

-117 ERGTKFTTTVDGVAY
+117 ERGTKFTTSVDGVSY

-138 SQSAIRDDIIEGGV
+138 SQTAVRLDDTLGNK
-152 TRKIFNFESVPIA
+152 TFTYDAVPIA

-180 QNQKFQISD
+180 ENQKFQISD

-205 QSERFDTYQLFTTLQ
+205 QSQTFDTYQLFTTLQ

-249 KKPVNDNIVTLDY
+249 KKPVNDNIVSLDY

-267 IAANGANTFDL
+267 VAANGANSFDL
-278 VTAFPTLNEPEI
+278 VTAFPTLNEPDI
-290 TVITLTKANGGS
+290 TVTTMVAANGGS
-302 VAETTESIRFNAP
+302 SAETTESIRFNAP

-322 RAVTSQDYTAIIQKN
+322 RAVTSQDYAAIIQKN

-352 LIPDFGKA
+352 AIPDFGKA
-360 YISIKPLIGDALTQ
+360 YISIKPLIGEALTE
-374 NEKQEIKAI
+374 NEKREIKGI

-396 VDPEFTNLEID
+396 VDPEFTSVELD
-407 VFFKF
+407 VIFKY

-424 EALVKDVVLDY
+424 ESLVKDVVLDY

-448 HSELLSLVDNADAA
+448 HSELLSLVDNADPA
-462 IVSSTIRPFLSKTI
+462 ITSSTVRPFLFKTI
-476 TPSVSRV
+476 TPSVS
-483 KNDFNLTFT
+483 KLNNNFTLTFA
-492 GSFFIQGG
+492 GSFFVTKGIPF
-500 GAYNINSTP
+500 NISSSP
-509 FKLNGIDHYF
+509 FKINGVDHFF
-519 GDIAVE
+519 GDTEIKD
-525 GSTSI
+525 SDDRTI
-530 RQVVIYKIV
+530 IIYKVV
-539 NNENIIVRGNV
+539 NNENVIVNGNV
-550 GTINGDLGTVSLNDF
+550 GLISTDLGIVTLNNF
-565 GPDDT
+565 APDDT
-570 TPITITLTP
+570 TPIRVTLSP

-588 NQIINIDSSKIKS
+588 NEIINIESSKINVT
-601 KGSIDTIAYSG
+601 GAVDTIAYSG
-612 SAGTISYTTTT
+612 SSGTLDYSTTT